1 MRLAEVAAACKRPS
15 ARKCGHA
22 VARGDAATMTLIMM
36 TAAVLFL
43 CAFIRSA
50 VGLGDALLAIPLLGM
65 IMSLSTASPVV
76 ALAGFTMSLSILVA
90 NRETV
95 DFQSA
100 WRLIVASLV
109 GIPFGV
115 FLLHTAPERVVKS
128 VLGLVLVV
136 YGVYNLLTPGV
147 PHVHH
152 EKYAWPFGFL
162 AGVLG
167 GAYNTSGPPVVIYGT
182 LRRWSPE
189 YFRATMQ
196 CYFFFTFLATI
207 ISHSVA
213 RLLTPLVFELFLW
226 SLPGIGVGIYLGG
239 KVHRMI
245 PQQMFSRVL
254 FSLLVVIGVLSL
266 V

>member
-1 MRLAEVAAACKRPS
+1 MGAQGVIYLPDAARCKRPS
-15 ARKCGHA
+15 ALQCGHT
-22 VARGDAATMTLIMM
+22 VTRGATVDTMTRIMI
-36 TAAVLFL
+36 TAALLCL

-50 VGLGDALLAIPLLGM
+50 VGFGDALLAIPLLSM
-65 IMSLSTASPVV
+65 IMSISTASPVV
-76 ALAGFTMSLSILVA
+76 TLAGFTMSLSILVA

-115 FLLHTAPERVVKS
+115 FLLHTAPERVVKG

-136 YGVYNLLTPGV
+136 YGVYNLITPGV

-152 EKYAWPFGFL
+152 EKYALPFGFL

-167 GAYNTSGPPVVIYGT
+167 GAYNTSGPPVVLYGT

-196 CYFFFTFLATI
+196 CYFFFTYIATMAVHGI
-207 ISHSVA
+207 A
-213 RLLTPLVFELFLW
+213 RLWTPLVITLFLW
-226 SLPGIGVGIYLGG
+226 ALPAIGLG
-239 KVHRMI
+239 
-245 PQQMFSRVL
+245 F
-254 FSLLVVIGVLSL
+254 
-266 V
+266 